1 MKLIVSK
8 DIAGLR
14 AAAIRRVY
22 ATAGL
27 VRTRFATNIPGQ
39 EMIYLEKAA
48 EARRFL
54 AAYPT
59 ASEAPTEISA
69 DPETGYPFIAAE
81 IGITAGT
88 AHEVAGFYVAGASLF
103 RQAGAA
109 IDGIRL
115 GYARQ
120 IETAATP
127 AAVESLEDA
136 ALAAFAALPLPSI

>member
-1 MKLIVSK
+1 MKLTVSK

-22 ATAGL
+22 AAAGL

-54 AAYPT
+54 AAYP
-59 ASEAPTEISA
+59 APEDAPTAISA
-69 DPETGYPFIAAE
+69 DPEIGFPFIAAE
-81 IGITAGT
+81 IGITAAT
-88 AHEVAGFYVAGASLF
+88 AHQVAGFYVAGAALF

-120 IETAATP
+120 IEQAATP

-136 ALAAFAALPLPSI
+136 ALAAFAALPLPSV

>member
-1 MKLIVSK
+1 MKLTVSK

-22 ATAGL
+22 AAAGL

-59 ASEAPTEISA
+59 PEDAPAAISA
-69 DPETGYPFIAAE
+69 DPESGFPFIAA
-81 IGITAGT
+81 
-88 AHEVAGFYVAGASLF
+88 
-103 RQAGAA
+103 
-109 IDGIRL
+109 DGIDVAVLEIPGPFTATVDGVAHAVTDRL
-115 GYARQ
+115 EIASDMP
-120 IETAATP
+120 ATYR
-127 AAVESLEDA
+127 VEVEN
-136 ALAAFAALPLPSI
+136 FPWLPLDVEIVAE